1 MSNGSR
7 FTGFIVPFV
16 DVVVTLYRDL
26 LWTPA
31 LEENSTMKTDVL
43 SAAVRQRWT
52 AGG

>member
-1 MSNGSR
+1 MVRVSLGL
-7 FTGFIVPFV
+7 IPFV

-26 LWTPA
+26 LGTPA
-31 LEENSTMKTDVL
+31 LEESVTKKIDVL